1 MALEFVLGRVRR
13 DIRLNGSFMAHC
25 CPTTSFRPMAGKAE
39 LFAYPIRQVS
49 EWSGPLNVL
58 RSSWGNGSSW
68 PAAPIGIPRQK
79 ADCRR
84 RLDLWM
90 TAIGCTWRT
99 RTTGHYLPLVV
110 TSGLFAFDRT
120 EWQVSGDQIDR

>member
-68 PAAPIGIPRQK
+68 PAVLGGVRAELQPLRITDFGK
-79 ADCRR
+79 R
-84 RLDLWM
+84 RL
-90 TAIGCTWRT
+90 
-99 RTTGHYLPLVV
+99 TGLNDYSPYRPEAAR
-110 TSGLFAFDRT
+110 GLCA
-120 EWQVSGDQIDR
+120 